1 MLNSLKGRF
10 VKLNVFDEIFEDTAT
25 NGENQDISQD
35 EDEIEQSSLFKIP
48 KYMETV
54 NKFINYI

>member
-10 VKLNVFDEIFEDTAT
+10 DKLNVFDEIFEETAI
-25 NGENQDISQD
+25 NGENQDISED

-54 NKFINYI
+54 NKFIIFF